1 MIGVSKWIKVIAIA
15 LLFAL
20 FAGGWVTLQAS
31 QAHVETLSAKL
42 EKATSDS
49 QINLATINAL
59 QDENSNINTLLVKR
73 KQQQD
78 QAEGKLHADITQLK
92 AVLADDKCYL
102 RPWPSDVTQR
112 LREPY

>member
-1 MIGVSKWIKVIAIA
+1 MLGVSKWIKVIAIA

-20 FAGGWVTLQAS
+20 LAGGWMTLQAS
-31 QAHVETLSAKL
+31 QSQVEALSAKL
-42 EKATSDS
+42 EKAKSDS

-73 KQQQD
+73 KQQQN

-92 AVLADDKCYL
+92 AALADEECYL
-102 RPWPSDVTQR
+102 RPWPSDVTER